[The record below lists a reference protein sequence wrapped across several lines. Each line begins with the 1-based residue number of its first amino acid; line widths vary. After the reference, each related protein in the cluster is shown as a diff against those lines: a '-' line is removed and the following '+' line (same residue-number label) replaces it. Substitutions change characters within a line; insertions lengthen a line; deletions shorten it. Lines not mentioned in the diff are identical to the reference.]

1 MATVWMIPLH
11 LAVIRM
17 LIHHGSIIS
26 LAHMEHCQNYWMLQ
40 DGHLVNGSIQP
51 GMKDALVFLNKMYT
65 DGLIDP
71 EFVTDDPKRWQ
82 QKVKAVYL
90 AQV

>member
-17 LIHHGSIIS
+17 LIHHGSDHIFGAYGA
-26 LAHMEHCQNYWMLQ
+26 LPNYWMLQ

-71 EFVTDDPKRWQ
+71 S
-82 QKVKAVYL
+82 L
-90 AQV
+90 